1 MAARAR
7 RGKLRS
13 GVVLV
18 TIIVLIVVSLA
29 LFGLWTKSI
38 VREHDRQSLQQF
50 RVQAERLAEAGIER
64 ARARR
69 SADGTYSE
77 ETWSVPAAA
86 LDNLH
91 AGQVRIHVTANKDGM
106 ATRYEATAEFPVG
119 TIRHAQRTKNIEL
132 PNPRPT
138 KTS

>member
-1 MAARAR
+1 MRCLIHDQVEHGRMAARAR

-38 VREHDRQSLQQF
+38 VREHDRLSLQQF

-69 SADGTYSE
+69 SADAAYSE
-77 ETWSVPAAA
+77 ETWSVPAAE
-86 LDNLH
+86 LDNVH
-91 AGQVRIHVTANKDGM
+91 AGQVRIHVTPIQDGSV
-106 ATRYEATAEFPVG
+106 TRY
-119 TIRHAQRTKNIEL
+119 
-132 PNPRPT
+132 
-138 KTS
+138 